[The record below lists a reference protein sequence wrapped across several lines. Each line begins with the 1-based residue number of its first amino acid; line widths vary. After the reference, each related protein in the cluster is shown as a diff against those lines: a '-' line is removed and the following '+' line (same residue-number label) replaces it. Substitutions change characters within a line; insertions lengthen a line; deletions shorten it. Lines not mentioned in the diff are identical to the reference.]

1 MKIQKMYEKSRKI
14 ITQVAL
20 AGAILLNGC
29 EYRPN
34 QTTQE
39 SPYFVVKN
47 LEAVLAMDHGE
58 RLRDIRNGVTYT
70 PIVRFDTLSPQLEG
84 IKAQQGDE
92 IYIFRSGMYDSRL
105 TEIQN
110 TKGEA
115 YLRVGR
121 LPEKFQSFEGVV
133 GEDVDASF
141 TRFIKELSK

>member
-1 MKIQKMYEKSRKI
+1 MNIKKIYEAGKKGLVGI
-14 ITQVAL
+14 AL
-20 AGAILLNGC
+20 ASALTTGC
-29 EYRPN
+29 DNRIKPI
-34 QTTQE
+34 TRQE
-39 SPYFVVKN
+39 TPYFVVEN
-47 LEAVLAMDHGE
+47 VEALWSIDHRE
-58 RLRDIRNGVTYT
+58 RPMHIENGITYT